1 MAIVLSDVLSA
12 AEARVLYEAAAA
24 LPFEDGAKTA
34 GRVAKRVK
42 DNLQAKPCGET
53 DAVLEKLRE
62 SLLKHATFG
71 AVAYPKA
78 FAQMIVSR
86 TQGGGQY
93 GDHVDNAL
101 MGGARTDLSFT
112 LFLSPPDSY
121 DEGELVIV
129 DGLEERAVKL
139 RQGEMIVYASDMVHR
154 VEPVT
159 RGARVVIVGWIT
171 SHIRDPRQREVL
183 FDLWQAGAAGEA
195 AEDMAQVRLIGKA
208 RSNLLRMWAE

>member
-12 AEARVLYEAAAA
+12 AEARVLYEAAAG

-34 GRVAKRVK
+34 GRVAKQVK
-42 DNLQAKPCGET
+42 DNLQAKRCAET
-53 DAVLEKLRE
+53 EAVLEKLRG
-62 SLLKHATFG
+62 SLMQHAMFG

-78 FAQMIVSR
+78 FARMIVSR
-86 TQGGGQY
+86 TEDGGHY

-112 LFLSPPDSY
+112 MFLSEPDSY
-121 DEGELVIV
+121 DGGELVIA
-129 DGLEERAVKL
+129 DTLEERAVKL
-139 RQGEMIVYASDMVHR
+139 GQGEVIVYPSDMIHR

-159 RGARVVIVGWIT
+159 RGVRVVIVGWIT

-183 FDLWQAGAAGEA
+183 FDLWQAGLAAEAAG
-195 AEDMAQVRLIGKA
+195 DSQQLRLIAKA